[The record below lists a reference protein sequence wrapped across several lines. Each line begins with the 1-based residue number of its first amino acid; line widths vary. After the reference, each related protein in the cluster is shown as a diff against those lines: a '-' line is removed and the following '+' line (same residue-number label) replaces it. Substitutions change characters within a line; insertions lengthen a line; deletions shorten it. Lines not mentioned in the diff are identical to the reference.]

1 MQLRAFLE
9 LIRLPATFTSPADSL
24 AGYALALFLTQ
35 QQIDPKSPLFAILIS
50 ACVYGAGMICN
61 DIFDLQIDL
70 IQRPNRPIPS
80 GRVPR
85 IRAWAWAFALQIIA
99 CILAI
104 SISPALFDVTLI
116 TILLTYLY
124 NGLVKEIKILGP
136 FVMGLCRLGNFM
148 IGYHLIT
155 SINASDVII
164 PNFLYSPW
172 LLGGMTA
179 LYVFSLTLLSKFEV
193 QSDQTQVGSARIAF
207 ALMVSLSALPLMSS
221 IIRILVSEIDRPI
234 LSLKILGIVV
244 SLLPIFIL
252 IHQGSALLKNQQA
265 QEKQIQSLVMLG
277 IRNLL
282 VLNLTT
288 TMIFAQYHLAI
299 LLFVFL
305 LMSFKVGK
313 WFYGT

>member
-1 MQLRAFLE
+1 MQFRAFLE

-35 QQIDPKSPLFAILIS
+35 QSIHPKYPLFAILIS

-70 IQRPNRPIPS
+70 VQRPNRPIPS

-85 IRAWAWAFALQIIA
+85 IRAWAWAFALQITA

-104 SISPALFDVTLI
+104 SISPQLFDATLI

-124 NGLVKEIKILGP
+124 NGLVKEIKVLGP
-136 FVMGLCRLGNFM
+136 LVMGLCRLGNFM
-148 IGYHLIT
+148 IGYHLIA
-155 SINASDVII
+155 SIAASDLI
-164 PNFLYSPW
+164 PNFFYSPW
-172 LLGGMTA
+172 LLGGITA
-179 LYVFSLTLLSKFEV
+179 LYVFALTLLSKFEV

-207 ALMVSLSALPLMSS
+207 ALMVSLSALPLISS
-221 IIRILVSEIDRPI
+221 LIRIFFYDINRPMF
-234 LSLKILGIVV
+234 SLKILAIVV
-244 SLLPIFIL
+244 SILPIFIL
-252 IHQGSALLKNQQA
+252 INQGSALLKNQQT
-265 QEKQIQSLVMLG
+265 QDKQIQSLVMLG

-299 LLFVFL
+299 LLIVFL